1 MNEMTLYWITRLDG
15 IKIMLAIL
23 TAIFLTFATF
33 HVLYAHVECKK
44 LQKKWVV
51 YAVCGFVGLVLLV
64 LTPTTKEMAL
74 IKVVPPV
81 VESAQKA
88 NVSEKVCNAL
98 LKILDEK
105 TREKRSDGEE

>member
-15 IKIMLAIL
+15 INMILVIL
-23 TAIFLTFATF
+23 TAFFITAAVF
-33 HVLYAHVECKK
+33 HVLYAHVECQKPKK
-44 LQKKWVV
+44 RWMV
-51 YAVCGFVGLVLLV
+51 YAVCGFVGLVLLA

-98 LKILDEK
+98 LKILED
-105 TREKRSDGEE
+105 RSSRKNGE